1 MKKGIIVGKMER
13 GYTDKNGQQKFA
25 RELRVLWDAPSQ
37 QRDGE
42 CGQTVESVF
51 VRFPISNISL
61 HDYCGFEY
69 EPGFNGRAE
78 VVDIK
83 VLGHARVTIELPEGV

>member
-1 MKKGIIVGKMER
+1 MKTGIVVGKMER
-13 GYTDKNGQQKFA
+13 SYEKGGQQKFA
-25 RELRVLWDAPSQ
+25 RELQVVWDAPNQ

-42 CGQTVESVF
+42 SGQKVESIF
-51 VRFPISNISL
+51 VRFPIANISL

-83 VLGHARVTIELPEGV
+83 VLGRATVVVELPEGV